1 MIAKAA
7 AILRMVANLFVMT
20 AKLPQESLSSSAA
33 FALSTA
39 ANGDRGA
46 RE

>member
-7 AILRMVANLFVMT
+7 ANPRIVANPFLIS
-20 AKLPQESLSSSAA
+20 AKLPQDLLSSSAV